1 MLLLE
6 LKGEFPFSET
16 LRVVE
21 IIWRSL
27 PPDYYNEEY
36 ELSFYYDLLQGG

>member
-16 LRVVE
+16 LRVEE
-21 IIWRSL
+21 IIWCSL

-36 ELSFYYDLLQGG
+36 ALSFYYDLLQGG